1 VHSTRSRA
9 ARKRAVEHRR
19 ARADLHC
26 APVKERSAQR
36 PRTPSIASPRPCGR
50 ANPRIQRFMA
60 FSVGSST
67 RFAIR
72 GGPAVSGTGSQRV
85 ASTAAARHPKALGS
99 PVRDALLRSLQPT
112 SCHEYP
118 PISQLPSVALA
129 RFRSLLRP
137 PPLHAC
143 AYTRWKRRARL
154 RRRRTIAGT
163 PTPGGDAIVRRV
175 HQLRHLPPS
184 RLRRSLDETQL
195 EGGLPAFLRG
205 ERPVRAC
212 SASHEPDGHAA
223 GVLCRAPDT
232 ARRSE
237 PALEAP
243 RTHPLAMRQHRA
255 VMSPERLPSIDPSNA
270 RRASPPHF
278 PWPPLL
284 PRFGR
289 RGAASDMGLRAR
301 GAR

>member
-1 VHSTRSRA
+1 VRLASEPSNTAGPGPIYTAHRLKNA
-9 ARKRAVEHRR
+9 ARNDPERLRSLLLVLAVERTHVSSVLWPSPL
-19 ARADLHC
+19 ARAPASQFVEDPPCQGLGRIELL
-26 APVKERSAQR
+26 AP
-36 PRTPSIASPRPCGR
+36 PPPG
-50 ANPRIQRFMA
+50 
-60 FSVGSST
+60 T
-67 RFAIR
+67 RR
-72 GGPAVSGTGSQRV
+72 R
-85 ASTAAARHPKALGS
+85 LGS